1 MAVNCNPLLHNFI
14 LQLADN
20 ALVLGH
26 RISEWC
32 GHGPVLEQ
40 DIALANISLDHVGQ
54 ARMYYQLAA
63 SFEDGATEDTYP
75 YTRDVLGFKNLLLLE
90 QENKDFGYT
99 IVRSFFYD
107 HFHLLLL
114 EAISKSDQ
122 NALSEIANQAI
133 KEVRYHCRYS
143 ADWMKRLGDGTA
155 ESHERIQKAVDSFFM
170 YTGEFF
176 LPSAADEYMAD
187 EFQIDITAL
196 KDTWKENISEII
208 SEATLTI
215 PESNWSQKGGKT
227 GAHTEKLGFLLAELQ
242 FVQRA
247 YPNMNW

>member
-1 MAVNCNPLLHNFI
+1 MAIHCNPLLHQFI

-40 DIALANISLDHVGQ
+40 DIALANIALDHIGQ

-63 SFEDGATEDTYP
+63 SFEDGATEDSYP
-75 YTRDVLGFKNLLLLE
+75 YQRDVRGFRNLLLLE
-90 QENKDFGYT
+90 MENKDFGYT
-99 IVRSFFYD
+99 LTRSFFYD
-107 HFHLLLL
+107 QFHYLLL
-114 EAISKSDQ
+114 EAIIQSDHK
-122 NALSEIANQAI
+122 ALKEIASQAI

-143 ADWMKRLGDGTA
+143 SDWMKRLGDGTE
-155 ESHERIQKAVDSFFM
+155 ESHQRVQKAVDAFYM

-176 LPSAADEYMAD
+176 MPSAADEYMAA
-187 EFQIDITAL
+187 EFNINIESIKEKWLENIQAVLQESTLAMPQ
-196 KDTWKENISEII
+196 DTWF
-208 SEATLTI
+208 
-215 PESNWSQKGGKT
+215 QKGGKT
-227 GAHTEKLGFLLAELQ
+227 GVHTEKLGFLLAELQ
-242 FVQRA
+242 YIQRA